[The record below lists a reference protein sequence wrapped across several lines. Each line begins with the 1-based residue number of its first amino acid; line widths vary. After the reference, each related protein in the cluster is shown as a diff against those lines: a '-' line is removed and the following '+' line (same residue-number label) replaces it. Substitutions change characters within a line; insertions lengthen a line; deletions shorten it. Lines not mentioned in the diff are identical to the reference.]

1 MVQGNSRG
9 RPPVEEKVVE
19 KDPDKNVHFKD
30 LDDMRGLIER
40 QNNIIGDQKEEIKIL
55 KKKVEE
61 NEKVT
66 SEMRSEFGE
75 FRKRWQSTGDLPN
88 AALQQQTSDAT
99 VNKIETLVGAY
110 NDIQDRLYEIDKSW
124 KNNLIFYG
132 IPMESNNTDYEDP
145 YTTEEKIRGIIKR
158 KLRISRE
165 MHLNRVTRIV
175 HGPEFRGQ
183 KPIQVHRVFNL
194 KFKLSLMKNIAMV
207 HNCPDITVLGFHFGH
222 GMVFAVVWASF
233 GLIL

>member
-1 MVQGNSRG
+1 MQGNSRG
-9 RPPVEEKVVE
+9 RPPVEEKVAE
-19 KDPDKNVHFKD
+19 KEPDKNVHFKD

-40 QNNIIGDQKEEIKIL
+40 QNNIIGDQKEEIKML

-88 AALQQQTSDAT
+88 APLEQTADAT

-132 IPMESNNTDYEDP
+132 IPMETNNSDYEDP

-183 KPIQVHRVFNL
+183 KPIQVNQIFLMVG
-194 KFKLSLMKNIAMV
+194 KLPKYECSEL
-207 HNCPDITVLGFHFGH
+207 
-222 GMVFAVVWASF
+222 
-233 GLIL
+233 

>member
-1 MVQGNSRG
+1 MIVQTNIRG
-9 RPPVEEKVVE
+9 RPPVEERVAVE
-19 KDPDKNVHFKD
+19 PDLHVHFKD
-30 LDDMRGLIER
+30 LDDMRGMIEK
-40 QNNIIGDQKEEIKIL
+40 QSNIIGEQKEEIKML
-55 KKKVEE
+55 KKKVED

-88 AALQQQTSDAT
+88 APLEQTADAT

-132 IPMESNNTDYEDP
+132 IPMETNNSDYEDP

-183 KPIQVHRVFNL
+183 KPIQVNQIFLMVV
-194 KFKLSLMKNIAMV
+194 KLPKCECSEL
-207 HNCPDITVLGFHFGH
+207 
-222 GMVFAVVWASF
+222 
-233 GLIL
+233 

>member
-1 MVQGNSRG
+1 M
-9 RPPVEEKVVE
+9 EEKVPFE
-19 KDPDKNVHFKD
+19 LDKNVHFKD
-30 LDDMRGLIER
+30 LDDMKGMIEK
-40 QNNIIGDQKEEIKIL
+40 QNSIIGEQKEEIKML

-61 NEKVT
+61 NEKMT

-75 FRKRWQSTGDLPN
+75 MRKRWQSTGDLPN
-88 AALQQQTSDAT
+88 AALQQQTADAT

-132 IPMESNNTDYEDP
+132 IPMETNNSDYEDP
-145 YTTEEKIRGIIKR
+145 FTTEEKIRGIIKR

-183 KPIQVHRVFNL
+183 KPIQVRRVSSDE
-194 KFKLSLMKNIAMV
+194 KIV
-207 HNCPDITVLGFHFGH
+207 
-222 GMVFAVVWASF
+222 
-233 GLIL
+233 